1 MRIRIL
7 LLLSIFLTSCTSTKL
22 IEDAPI
28 NYSEGVIYFLVFN
41 ISQDTALK
49 NSTIHL
55 TSKINSVGEIK
66 NNFQEHIDS
75 ENYLKVE
82 VYDKDLLINTIIVE
96 HPLYKNI
103 EYFDEEKLST
113 KFIELDS
120 TDFFIRLQINSPS
133 NVINISEVL
142 NHSTPVELLKI
153 KL

>member
-82 VYDKDLLINTIIVE
+82 VYDKDLLINTIIIE

-120 TDFFIRLQINSPS
+120 ADFFIRLQVNNPS